1 MAPITATES
10 GAAAGRSVLE
20 GAFLLLES
28 LREQEQAGLAAL
40 AGATGLPKTTAYRL
54 LEQLAGLGAVER
66 HGTSY
71 RMGSRIFR
79 LGRDWQ
85 PHPGLRL
92 AAAGPLRRLAQSTG
106 ATAGICVLREG
117 RTFAAQ
123 GLPGMTDE
131 LAPFRPGTVWPWT
144 TAAGKLLVATAT
156 TDLPL
161 GPLHSSWQREAAAI
175 RDAATAVDRE
185 ELVPGV
191 CCVAT
196 PVLLPHGEA
205 VGAVCAM
212 VTPSF
217 DLRKLTDAVTRT
229 GRAISAGLTA
239 AASRQRLLQ

>member
-1 MAPITATES
+1 MAAGTATGS

-28 LREQEQAGLAAL
+28 LREEGEAGLATL

-66 HGTSY
+66 HGTCY

-92 AAAGPLRRLAQSTG
+92 AAAEPLRRLAQSTG
-106 ATAGICVLREG
+106 ATAGLCVLREG

-123 GLPGMTDE
+123 GRPGMVDD
-131 LAPFRPGTVWPWT
+131 LAPFRPGAVWPWT
-144 TAAGKLLVATAT
+144 TAAGKLLVATAPP
-156 TDLPL
+156 DLPL
-161 GPLHSSWQREAAAI
+161 GPSGPSWRREAAAI
-175 RDAATAVDRE
+175 RDAAAAVDRE

-191 CCVAT
+191 CCVAA

-217 DLRKLTDAVTRT
+217 DLRKLTDAVTLT
-229 GRAISAGLTA
+229 GRAISAELRRT
-239 AASRQRLLQ
+239 